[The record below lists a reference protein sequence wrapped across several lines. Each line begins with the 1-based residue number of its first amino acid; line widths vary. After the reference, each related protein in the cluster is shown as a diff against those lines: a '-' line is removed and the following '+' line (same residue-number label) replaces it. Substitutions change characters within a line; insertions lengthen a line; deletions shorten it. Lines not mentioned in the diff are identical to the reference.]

1 MALQLQEARS
11 GGRSSTIERTCSAA
25 ESRAE
30 SPWRQGH
37 RTSFSRCAPSAR
49 TLRRGALA
57 VSVSMALTA
66 CGTNPFIFST
76 RLNTYPSDPAVKP
89 PPRVELAG
97 RLDLALMALMDQRDQ
112 LWTAANDTETMK
124 NWTALGLIGLGAVGI
139 YKGLD
144 AESHRTWLRKVG
156 LGAAA
161 VYAGATWLEPS
172 ARQRI
177 YLAGAMSLTCL
188 ALVAAPYEMTMEQF
202 NDERKNINRA
212 RWALE
217 QVYAELAMLPTKT
230 NAADASVI
238 RKARSIS
245 VFATRMLNSAD
256 ETLGNIEKVGTRMRD
271 MSALTASEV
280 SKQVSSVSRDLS
292 QLPDA
297 IKALQP
303 QANLLLGTQIF
314 SPPPPQSA
322 ADGTDST
329 AGDAKST
336 KSSDATSTGSCPAP
350 EVVTP
355 AAPAASAP
363 AVKNSGAQK
372 PAAAASAASGAA
384 SSATAEPAA
393 LDLGPLKAALTA
405 LAEPLGQAISLVRR
419 VQATRTGQELPAAC
433 GTKQITLFPSDRS
446 IVLKPGASFQY
457 VLSGDEGRPGVQVL
471 TAVPPPDTLDIS
483 LPALQT
489 AAAVRFTA
497 GASIKQ
503 QVDTVVRISDSG
515 KTQQFDISVRL
526 CASASTTT
534 ADAK

>member
-1 MALQLQEARS
+1 MALSLNAPVLRHGS
-11 GGRSSTIERTCSAA
+11 LVLAA
-25 ESRAE
+25 
-30 SPWRQGH
+30 
-37 RTSFSRCAPSAR
+37 C
-49 TLRRGALA
+49 L
-57 VSVSMALTA
+57 ALTA
-66 CGTNPFIFST
+66 CGTNPFIFSR
-76 RLNTYPSDPAVKP
+76 RLNTYPIDDTIKP
-89 PPRVELAG
+89 LPRAELAG

-161 VYAGATWLEPS
+161 VYAGATWLEPT

-188 ALVAAPYEMTMEQF
+188 ALVAAPYEMTEKQF
-202 NDERKNINRA
+202 KEERDNINAA

-217 QVYAELAMLPTKT
+217 QLYAELAMLPSKP

-245 VFATRMLNSAD
+245 WFATRILNSAD

-271 MSALTASEV
+271 MTGLTASEV
-280 SKQVSSVSRDLS
+280 SKQVASVSRDLN

-314 SPPPPQSA
+314 TPPPPQTA
-322 ADGTDST
+322 PDGNDNGT
-329 AGDAKST
+329 AGDNKNGKS
-336 KSSDATSTGSCPAP
+336 AEAASTGSCPTP
-350 EVVTP
+350 EVAP
-355 AAPAASAP
+355 KPPEPAASTPAP
-363 AVKNSGAQK
+363 QKAGAQK
-372 PAAAASAASGAA
+372 PATAASAPSGPAFESVAA
-384 SSATAEPAA
+384 PAP
-393 LDLGPLKAALTA
+393 LDLAPLRAALTA
-405 LAEPLGQAISLVRR
+405 LARPLGQAISLVRR
-419 VQATRTGQELPAAC
+419 IEATRTGQELPAAC
-433 GTKQITLFPSDRS
+433 GAKQITLFPGDRS

-457 VLSGDEGRPGVQVL
+457 LLSGDEGRPGVQVMTTL
-471 TAVPPPDTLDIS
+471 PPPDTLDIS
-483 LPALQT
+483 LPALQ
-489 AAAVRFTA
+489 AAPAVRFTA

-503 QVDTVVRISDSG
+503 QLDTVVRITDSG
-515 KTQQFDISVRL
+515 KTQQFDINVRL
-526 CASASTTT
+526 CASGG
-534 ADAK
+534 DGK